1 MAVITISRRYA
12 SGGRKLG
19 KLLARRLN
27 FDHVDKI
34 CFQTIAEKLYV
45 SEGTLKS
52 FEWGGQ
58 YPP

>member
-27 FDHVDKI
+27 FGYVDKI
-34 CFQTIAEKLYV
+34 CFQTIAEKPYV

-58 YPP
+58 YQP